1 MSSLGHPAEI
11 VLLEYLEGS
20 LGGDASAD
28 VRRHVASCQACR
40 RAIAEISS
48 AFEELDHLP
57 TAQIPHDGWWPT
69 GYRRRGRRWR
79 TALGLSPLALAV
91 VALVLAVVLI
101 RPATAERPRAA
112 ATDTQRLLRVAVPA
126 GRGELATVRAR
137 LTGLDATVAL
147 RADGLVVATVPRASL
162 DRAALALAEAPGG
175 ATRVLLIAYS
185 APG

>member
-69 GYRRRGRRWR
+69 GRRRSRRWR

-91 VALVLAVVLI
+91 AALVLAVVLI

-112 ATDTQRLLRVAVPA
+112 AAGGSQRLLRIALPA
-126 GRGELATVRAR
+126 GRGDLAAVRER

-147 RADGLVVATVPRASL
+147 RADGLVVATVPRAAF
-162 DRAALALAEAPGG
+162 DRAAVALAAEPGG
-175 ATRVLLIAYS
+175 AVRVLLVAY
-185 APG
+185 APPG

>member
-1 MSSLGHPAEI
+1 MSSLSHPAEI

-69 GYRRRGRRWR
+69 GHRRRRWR

-91 VALVLAVVLI
+91 AALVLAVVLI

-112 ATDTQRLLRVAVPA
+112 TTADTQRVLRIAVPA

-147 RADGLVVATVPRASL
+147 RADGLVVATVPRAAL
-162 DRAALALAEAPGG
+162 DGAAAALGAVPGG
-175 ATRVLLIAYS
+175 TTRVLLVAYS
-185 APG
+185 PPG